1 MKKLTA
7 IMAATA
13 LAASFNV
20 ALPTAASAAANDE
33 VQICRLLVSLQLY
46 DSQGDCVS
54 QLRTQ
59 APRTC
64 RQLRDYDALDFFNF
78 RNVGDCVSAFR
89 AAS

>member
-7 IMAATA
+7 CFTAAV

-33 VQICRLLVSLQLY
+33 VEVCRLLVGLQFF
-46 DSQGDCVS
+46 DSHGECMS

-59 APRTC
+59 APRVC
-64 RQLRDYDALDFFNF
+64 RQLRDFDALDFFNF

-89 AAS
+89 AAT